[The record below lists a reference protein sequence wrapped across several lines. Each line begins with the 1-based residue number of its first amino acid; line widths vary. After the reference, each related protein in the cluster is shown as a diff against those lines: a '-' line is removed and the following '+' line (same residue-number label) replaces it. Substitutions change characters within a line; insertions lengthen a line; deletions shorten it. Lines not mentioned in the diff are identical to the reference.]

1 MMKSLKL
8 KEKLGRILSP
18 IKHRRIYKD
27 YLVPIM
33 HIRSKQ
39 QPYNAKEFFELFW
52 KSNEGFEDRHSIS
65 TTQSELHSKF
75 HYNLVENNIIEF
87 LVDHDYDVA
96 DLDVLDIGSGTG
108 HWLRFWEDLSANSV
122 TGIEISET
130 AFKKLQTKFK
140 GHENIRIILGDI
152 SSDTFHL
159 DRKFDVI
166 NAIGVMFH
174 VTDDKLWER
183 AIKNLC
189 NHLKGGGIAFVGGD
203 FGLLTRN
210 VQFHMT
216 DNFETWDEL
225 NAKKVGGQSRSL
237 LVNKRLRSKRYW
249 ERVIKENNCKILK
262 IKGAKV
268 PNNIHTPQNN
278 LLIFKKVV

>member
-1 MMKSLKL
+1 MKSLKIG
-8 KEKLGRILSP
+8 EKLGRI
-18 IKHRRIYKD
+18 IRRIIPYRIYRD
-27 YLVPIM
+27 YIPY
-33 HIRSKQ
+33 IRYIRWKQ
-39 QPYNAKEFFELFW
+39 QPYNAKSFFESYW
-52 KSNEGFEDRHSIS
+52 KATEGFEDRCTIS
-65 TTQSELHSKF
+65 PQKSELHARF

-87 LVDHDYDVA
+87 LVDHNYNVA

-130 AFKKLQTKFK
+130 AFKKLQRKFK

-174 VTDDKLWER
+174 VVDDKLWEK

-189 NHLKGGGIAFVGGD
+189 NYLKGGNRI
-203 FGLLTRN
+203 R
-210 VQFHMT
+210 
-216 DNFETWDEL
+216 W
-225 NAKKVGGQSRSL
+225 R
-237 LVNKRLRSKRYW
+237 RLWSSNSKCSISHDR
-249 ERVIKENNCKILK
+249 
-262 IKGAKV
+262 
-268 PNNIHTPQNN
+268 
-278 LLIFKKVV
+278 